1 MGKHKYGLKA
11 MPKPGDFDAPRF
23 PSPGVT
29 IKNFLKDFREE
40 YKVCRLSGEERCEAV
55 VWYLSPY
62 TQDMVKKSKYWRRED
77 WKKLKRFM
85 KKRLRIFDGDDEESY
100 SESGEDE
107 EESIEE
113 VEEVLRDRVDQRG
126 EEDHSTTWPT
136 AQERDQISIQNH
148 LDTLGDTQDDSY
160 MQKREVL
167 TSIARITMPTTPNTP
182 HSTNS
187 TISEQP
193 LIRLEN
199 RDYPYQ
205 EDISDVPNPSLRE
218 EQLRN
223 AVAIADSVQEEAIT
237 TSSDSG
243 LLPQVTNI

>member
-40 YKVCRLSGEERCEAV
+40 YKACRLSGEERCEAV

-107 EESIEE
+107 EESREE
-113 VEEVLRDRVDQRG
+113 VEVVLRHRIDQRAE
-126 EEDHSTTWPT
+126 EEDYSTTWPT
-136 AQERDQISIQNH
+136 AQERDQISIPNH
-148 LDTLGDTQDDSY
+148 LEHLDDTQDDLY
-160 MQKREVL
+160 TQKR
-167 TSIARITMPTTPNTP
+167 
-182 HSTNS
+182 
-187 TISEQP
+187 
-193 LIRLEN
+193 
-199 RDYPYQ
+199 
-205 EDISDVPNPSLRE
+205 
-218 EQLRN
+218 
-223 AVAIADSVQEEAIT
+223 
-237 TSSDSG
+237 
-243 LLPQVTNI
+243 